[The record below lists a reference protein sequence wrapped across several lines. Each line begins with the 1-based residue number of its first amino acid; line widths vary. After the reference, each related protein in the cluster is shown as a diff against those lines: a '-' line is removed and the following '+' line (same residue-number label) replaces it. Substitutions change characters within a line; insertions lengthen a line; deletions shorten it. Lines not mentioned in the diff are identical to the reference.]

1 VPSIAIQYE
10 HKTRGIMRDL
20 DLEEWVIDIDKTD
33 SARLKNIFDDLVNK
47 REKYV
52 EKLSKNLDPYIKKA
66 ENTINIVKEIYD
78 NKIK

>member
-1 VPSIAIQYE
+1 
-10 HKTRGIMRDL
+10 
-20 DLEEWVIDIDKTD
+20 VIDIDKTD